1 MRTRS
6 IALAVPFDEDGNV
19 LLLKRSANQHC
30 ADLWSFP
37 GGKIEAG
44 ETPKA
49 AAIREL
55 QEETGLSGSNWK
67 LLGIHRFEYPDRLL
81 NFMLFT
87 CQCDSSDALSCES
100 EHAWATLDDLPD
112 FPMPEA
118 NEELINI
125 LQQNIGIN
133 HNT

>member
-1 MRTRS
+1 MRARS
-6 IALAVPFDEDGNV
+6 IALAVAFDEAGNV
-19 LLLKRSANQHC
+19 LLLKRTTTQHC

-67 LLGIHRFEYPDRLL
+67 LLGMHRFEYPDRLL

-87 CQCDSSDALSCES
+87 CLCNSSDLLSCES
-100 EHAWATLDDLPD
+100 EHAWITLDELPD

-118 NEELINI
+118 NAELIGMLNAGPR
-125 LQQNIGIN
+125 N
-133 HNT
+133 